1 MNLDE
6 YKANPKTAFLAGI
19 LEKLFKEEA
28 EVNAMARADPGMK
41 EMAEHELAS
50 ILEQKKSMIEQINGI
65 LAADKVE
72 DEKPNEIILE
82 VRAGAGGDEAALF
95 AAELLDM
102 YKRYGETRGWSAKI
116 VEESKNDLG
125 GYKEASLEIKG
136 QGVYEDLRWETGVH
150 RVQRVPETEKMG
162 RIHTSTASV
171 AIMPI
176 RKKVKFEINPA
187 DLLMEFSRAGG
198 KGGQNVN
205 KVESA
210 VRLVHKP
217 TGLEVRATTER
228 SQGANRERAMI
239 LLTSKI
245 AALKEEE
252 ESKKF
257 SADRKGQIGT
267 GDRSEKI
274 RTYNFRRTVSPTTA
288 SRSPGTTSRR
298 SWTATSSRSST
309 LCMSSRRQGRRGAL
323 GLKNNLFSC
332 NCIPFG
338 AEAELTSKQRNII
351 SVSASAWATNGLL
364 SIISSI

>member
-1 MNLDE
+1 M
-6 YKANPKTAFLAGI
+6 AG
-19 LEKLFKEEA
+19 LYEKLLKDEA
-28 EVNAMARADPGMK
+28 EVKTMGESDPAMK
-41 EMAEHELAS
+41 EMAEHDLAS
-50 ILEQKKSMIEQINGI
+50 IHEQMNSLKAEMDTILES
-65 LAADKVE
+65 DKVE

-102 YKRYGETRGWSAKI
+102 YKRYSETRGWSAKI

-136 QGVYEDLRWETGVH
+136 KGVFEDLRWETGVH

-176 RKKVKFEINPA
+176 RKQVKFEINPA

-252 ESKKF
+252 EAKKF

-274 RTYNFRRTVSPTTA
+274 RTYNFPQDRITDHRIKE
-288 SRSPGTTSRR
+288 
-298 SWTATSSRSST
+298 SWHNIPKIMDGYIQPIIDALHEFEKTGKTGSDSS
-309 LCMSSRRQGRRGAL
+309 
-323 GLKNNLFSC
+323 
-332 NCIPFG
+332 
-338 AEAELTSKQRNII
+338 EE
-351 SVSASAWATNGLL
+351 
-364 SIISSI
+364 